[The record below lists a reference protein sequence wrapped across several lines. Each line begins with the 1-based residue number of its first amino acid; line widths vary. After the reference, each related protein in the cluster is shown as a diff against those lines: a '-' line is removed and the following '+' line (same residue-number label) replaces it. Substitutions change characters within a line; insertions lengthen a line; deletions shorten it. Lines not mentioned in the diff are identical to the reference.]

1 MKTKL
6 KLALI
11 YAIVAGFSLTLAVS
25 CGNKKSPDIKAQEDS
40 VATKP
45 KTDTVKLVS
54 SLEELYSYSPRY
66 TVIEKCDLSHLGLKE
81 IPAVWLYNI
90 KKLDLSHNDLRF
102 FDAYDFLLPK
112 SIEELNISYC
122 NIGRFRHKDFSRE
135 RMYIY
140 PTYLVKIKLNFKE
153 KDFPH
158 LKKLNASYNR
168 IRELKV
174 PEYTEVADTNY
185 NKCRNIVNKV
195 RANADTNKTIRRDT
209 VKLVKSLEALYELAP
224 NTVIETCDLSGQGL
238 TKLPVLR
245 PYNIIRLDIS
255 DNDFSNLSK
264 EEATQERFIAMLPE
278 SLVELD
284 MSNCHYCDSL
294 FKARKDEWSNGIEV
308 VFSKAQLPNIRNIN
322 IQGNSFCNILFTAP
336 VEQINA
342 ARNNLLSILIYT
354 KTVKYLDVSYN
365 WKMHNAIGI
374 QPQSIE
380 TIKRDSCARG
390 KELIKK
396 EREVTRIRSSNTFD
410 SPVYLVGS
418 REPIGGTRSRDSTS
432 QNQ

>member
-66 TVIEKCDLSHLGLKE
+66 TVIEKCDFSHLGLKE

-102 FDAYDFLLPK
+102 FDAYDSLLPK

-168 IRELKV
+168 IQELKV

-195 RANADTNKTIRRDT
+195 RANAGTNKTIRRDT

-238 TKLPVLR
+238 TKLPILR
-245 PYNIIRLDIS
+245 PYNIIKLDIS
-255 DNDFSNLSK
+255 DNDFSNLSE

-284 MSNCHYCDSL
+284 MSNCNYCDSL
-294 FKARKDEWSNGIEV
+294 FKARKDEWSNGIKV
-308 VFSKAQLPNIRNIN
+308 VFPKAQLPNIKDIE
-322 IQGNSFCNILFTAP
+322 IPCNSFNRIVITSP
-336 VEQINA
+336 VERVNVS
-342 ARNNLLSILIYT
+342 RNNLLYISIDTNTI
-354 KTVKYLDVSYN
+354 KYLDVSYN
-365 WKMHNAIGI
+365 WKMRNTIGV
-374 QPQSIE
+374 PPESIE

-396 EREVTRIRSSNTFD
+396 EREVTRIKDSYTFD

-418 REPIGGTRSRDSTS
+418 REPIGGTPSRDSTS

>member
-1 MKTKL
+1 M
-6 KLALI
+6 I
-11 YAIVAGFSLTLAVS
+11 CSVS
-25 CGNKKSPDIKAQEDS
+25 HFF
-40 VATKP
+40 V
-45 KTDTVKLVS
+45 
-54 SLEELYSYSPRY
+54 
-66 TVIEKCDLSHLGLKE
+66 LS
-81 IPAVWLYNI
+81 
-90 KKLDLSHNDLRF
+90 
-102 FDAYDFLLPK
+102 
-112 SIEELNISYC
+112 
-122 NIGRFRHKDFSRE
+122 
-135 RMYIY
+135 
-140 PTYLVKIKLNFKE
+140 LVKIKLNFKE

-224 NTVIETCDLSGQGL
+224 NTVIETCDLSRQGL

-308 VFSKAQLPNIRNIN
+308 VFPKAQLPNIRNIN

-354 KTVKYLDVSYN
+354 
-365 WKMHNAIGI
+365 
-374 QPQSIE
+374 
-380 TIKRDSCARG
+380 
-390 KELIKK
+390 
-396 EREVTRIRSSNTFD
+396 
-410 SPVYLVGS
+410 
-418 REPIGGTRSRDSTS
+418 
-432 QNQ
+432 

>member
-25 CGNKKSPDIKAQEDS
+25 CGNKKSPDVKAQEDS

-66 TVIEKCDLSHLGLKE
+66 TVIEKCDFSHLGLKE
-81 IPAVWLYNI
+81 IPAIWLYNI

-195 RANADTNKTIRRDT
+195 RANADANKTIRRDT

-238 TKLPVLR
+238 TKLPILR
-245 PYNIIRLDIS
+245 PYNIIKLDIS

-284 MSNCHYCDSL
+284 MSNCNYCDSL
-294 FKARKDEWSNGIEV
+294 FKARKDEWSNGIKV
-308 VFSKAQLPNIRNIN
+308 VFPKAQLPNIKDIE
-322 IQGNSFCNILFTAP
+322 IPCNSFNRIVITSP
-336 VEQINA
+336 VERVNVS
-342 ARNNLLSILIYT
+342 RNNLLYISIDTNTI
-354 KTVKYLDVSYN
+354 KYLDVSYN
-365 WKMHNAIGI
+365 WKMRNTIGV
-374 QPQSIE
+374 PPESIE

-396 EREVTRIRSSNTFD
+396 EREVTRIKDSYTFD

-418 REPIGGTRSRDSTS
+418 REPIGGTPSRDSTS

>member
-11 YAIVAGFSLTLAVS
+11 YAIVVGFSLTLAVS

-81 IPAVWLYNI
+81 IPAIWLYNI

-102 FDAYDFLLPK
+102 FDSYDFLLPK

-135 RMYIY
+135 RIYIY

-195 RANADTNKTIRRDT
+195 RANADANKTIRRDT

-238 TKLPVLR
+238 TKLPILR
-245 PYNIIRLDIS
+245 PYNIIKLDIS
-255 DNDFSNLSK
+255 DNDFSNLSE

-284 MSNCHYCDSL
+284 MSNCNYCDSL
-294 FKARKDEWSNGIEV
+294 FKARKDEWSNGIKV
-308 VFSKAQLPNIRNIN
+308 VFPKAQLPNIKDIE
-322 IQGNSFCNILFTAP
+322 IPCNSFNRIVITSP
-336 VEQINA
+336 VERVNVS
-342 ARNNLLSILIYT
+342 RNNLLYISIDTNTI
-354 KTVKYLDVSYN
+354 KYLDVSYN
-365 WKMHNAIGI
+365 WKMRNTIGV
-374 QPQSIE
+374 PPESIE

-396 EREVTRIRSSNTFD
+396 EREVTRIKDSYTFD

-418 REPIGGTRSRDSTS
+418 REPIGGTPSRDSTS

>member
-102 FDAYDFLLPK
+102 FDSYDFLLPK

-195 RANADTNKTIRRDT
+195 RANAGTNKTIRRDT
-209 VKLVKSLEALYELAP
+209 VKLVKSLETLYELAP

-278 SLVELD
+278 SLVKLD

-294 FKARKDEWSNGIEV
+294 FKARKDKWSNGIKV
-308 VFSKAQLPNIRNIN
+308 VFPKAQLPNIKDIE
-322 IQGNSFCNILFTAP
+322 IPCNSFNRIVITSP
-336 VEQINA
+336 VERVNVS
-342 ARNNLLSILIYT
+342 RNNLLYISIDTNTI
-354 KTVKYLDVSYN
+354 KYLDVSYN
-365 WKMHNAIGI
+365 WKMRNTIGV
-374 QPQSIE
+374 PPESIE

-390 KELIKK
+390 KELIKEQK
-396 EREVTRIRSSNTFD
+396 GVTRLKDSYTFD